1 MFGRGRKPDNSGRS
15 ELASAI
21 HDCRRALGGIVVF
34 SGVMNILTLTGP
46 LFMLQIYDRVVPSQ
60 SISTLLGLAA
70 ITALLYGALG
80 FLDNMRSRIL
90 IRVAAYVDEVV
101 HPKVYRAVVTL
112 PLRNALPGDGL
123 QPLRDLDQIRS
134 FIAGGGP
141 AAFADLPFLPIQII
155 ICFLIDPLIGYA
167 VIVGAVIIFFLTLL
181 TDVTVR
187 KASEDAS
194 AKSSER
200 FAMIE
205 AGRRNA
211 EVLRALGMGTRMA
224 ERWGHINRSY
234 EASHQTVMERSGT
247 YSGISK
253 VFRMMF
259 QSALLGLGAYLV
271 IVNHASFGVIIAA
284 SILGARALQPIE
296 MLVANWKGFVA
307 SRQAWRRL
315 NRLLAQFP
323 ETEDPMPLP
332 APKAT
337 LKVEN
342 LAVVPPA
349 SNRPS
354 VVDVSFALKGGN
366 ALGVIGPSGAGKS
379 SLVRVIIGAW
389 APARGR
395 IRLDGAALEQWHPD
409 TLGKHV
415 GYLPQDVELFAG
427 TVAENIARFD
437 PEAKPEKIVEAAKAA
452 GVHDLILHLPEG
464 YSTQIGES
472 GSALSAGQRQR
483 VALAR
488 ALYGD
493 PFLVVLD
500 EPNSNLDAEG
510 DAALTQAIL
519 SVRRRGGIAIV
530 VAHRPSALE
539 GVDMALAMVNGG
551 AAAFGEKEEV
561 LKKVLRP
568 NVVPAIKPGPQ
579 VVQGGGG
586 QPPQPQSQ
594 KGREEA
600 AAS

>member
-1 MFGRGRKPDNSGRS
+1 MFGRGKGSDRSGRS

-21 HDCRRALGGIVVF
+21 HDCRRALGAIVVF

-60 SISTLLGLAA
+60 SIPTLIGLGL
-70 ITALLYGALG
+70 ITALLYASLG
-80 FLDNMRSRIL
+80 FLDQMRARIL
-90 IRVAAYVDEVV
+90 IRVGAYVDEVV
-101 HPKVYRAVVTL
+101 HPKIFRAVVTL

-134 FIAGGGP
+134 FISGGGP
-141 AAFADLPFLPIQII
+141 AAFADLPFLPFQII

-167 VIVGAVIIFFLTLL
+167 VIIGAVIIFFLTLL

-194 AKSSER
+194 QRSSQR
-200 FAMIE
+200 FAVIE
-205 AGRRNA
+205 SSRRNA
-211 EVLRALGMGTRMA
+211 EVLRALGMGKRLA
-224 ERWGHINRSY
+224 ERWGQVNRSY
-234 EASHQTVMERSGT
+234 EESHTTVLERSGT

-271 IVNHASFGVIIAA
+271 IVDHASFGVIIAA

-296 MLVANWKGFVA
+296 MLVANWKGFIA
-307 SRQAWRRL
+307 SRQAWGRL

-332 APKAT
+332 APKTT
-337 LKVEN
+337 LNVEN
-342 LAVVPPA
+342 LAVVPPG

-379 SLVRVIIGAW
+379 SLVRVVIGAW

-409 TLGKHV
+409 TLGRHI
-415 GYLPQDVELFAG
+415 GYLPQDVELFSG
-427 TVAENIARFD
+427 TVAENIARFEPD
-437 PEAKPEKIVEAAKAA
+437 AQPDKIVEAAKSA
-452 GVHDLILHLPEG
+452 GVHDLILHLPDG
-464 YSTQIGES
+464 YSTQIGEG

-551 AAAFGEKEEV
+551 MAAFGEKEEV
-561 LKKVLRP
+561 LRKVLRP
-568 NVVPAIKPGPQ
+568 NVVPAVKPGPQ
-579 VVQGGGG
+579 VVQGG
-586 QPPQPQSQ
+586 QPPQSQ

>member
-1 MFGRGRKPDNSGRS
+1 MFGRGKRREDSGRS
-15 ELASAI
+15 ELASAL

-34 SGVMNILTLTGP
+34 SGLMNILTLTGP

-60 SISTLLGLAA
+60 SIPTLIGLAA
-70 ITALLYGALG
+70 ITALLYAALG
-80 FLDNMRSRIL
+80 FFDNLRARIL
-90 IRVAAYVDEVV
+90 IRIAAYLDEVV
-101 HPKVYRAVVTL
+101 HPKVFRAIVTL

-134 FIAGGGP
+134 FIGGGGP
-141 AAFADLPFLPIQII
+141 AAFADLPFLPFQII
-155 ICFLIDPLIGYA
+155 ICFLIDPLIGWA
-167 VIVGAVIIFFLTLL
+167 VICGAVIIFFLTLL

-187 KASEDAS
+187 KATEDAS
-194 AKSSER
+194 AKSGER
-200 FAMIE
+200 MAVIE
-205 AGRRNA
+205 ASRRNA
-211 EVLRALGMGTRMA
+211 EVLRALGMGSRLA
-224 ERWGHINRSY
+224 QRWGEINRSY

-307 SRQAWRRL
+307 SRQAWGRL

-323 ETEDPMPLP
+323 DSEDPMPLP
-332 APKAT
+332 APKGS

-349 SNRPS
+349 SSRPS
-354 VVDVSFALKGGN
+354 VVDVSFQLKAGS

-379 SLVRVIIGAW
+379 SLVRVVIGAW

-409 TLGKHV
+409 SLGRHV

-437 PEAKPEKIVEAAKAA
+437 PDAVPEKIVEAAKTA
-452 GVHDLILHLPEG
+452 GVHDLILHFPEG
-464 YSTQIGES
+464 YSTQIGEG

-519 SVRRRGGIAIV
+519 AVRRRGGIAIV

-551 AAAFGEKEEV
+551 MAAFGEKEEV
-561 LKKVLRP
+561 LRKVLRP
-568 NVVPAIKPGPQ
+568 NVVPVKPNPQ
-579 VVQGGGG
+579 QAPGGASAQQAQG
-586 QPPQPQSQ
+586 
-594 KGREEA
+594 
-600 AAS
+600 